1 VRRRFGVEEETLF
14 VACSRHARE
23 GEQTTLRIWK
33 CRRHPRAGLKR
44 LHIVRDETVQELH
57 GFPAADEDATAR
69 REIEETRARAAAHG
83 FILRRCIAVSCGHEP
98 TVALDERR
106 TTKTVRLFERKPS
119 RRDLFDGLAH
129 LTVSIIVIAS
139 IIVAMLS
146 SRYFVTVI
154 VRSVEL

>member
-1 VRRRFGVEEETLF
+1 
-14 VACSRHARE
+14 
-23 GEQTTLRIWK
+23 
-33 CRRHPRAGLKR
+33 LKR
-44 LHIVRDETVQELH
+44 LHVVRDETVQELH

-119 RRDLFDGLAH
+119 RRDLFDSLAH
-129 LTVSIIVIAS
+129 LVVSNARVVLLIIAT
-139 IIVAMLS
+139 LS
-146 SRYFVTVI
+146 SVYFVTVI